1 VVFEAAVSGGLGW
14 LAVVMAVNT
23 VIALAYYLYWI
34 AMLFATPGQL
44 VAVGRTADVD
54 EPAEMLVEAAAPP
67 SYRVP
72 GASAA
77 ALGVLLAA
85 SLVLSVL
92 PQLVL
97 NLVPDVSGILG

>member
-1 VVFEAAVSGGLGW
+1 
-14 LAVVMAVNT
+14 
-23 VIALAYYLYWI
+23 
-34 AMLFATPGQL
+34 
-44 VAVGRTADVD
+44 
-54 EPAEMLVEAAAPP
+54 MLVEAAAPP